1 MTSAGQQ
8 YPASNTYGQPQ
19 GYYGQQGYPGQQY
32 PPVMGPPQQQGPSFV
47 MPQMLATSP
56 MQAPQ
61 MKVNVDGSS
70 ANIPSGYWWMQG
82 GSMALGAVT
91 NLVSSILN
99 YNLSSEAMETQYDIY
114 NRNMTAQETIAGYQK
129 DVALAQLGAQG
140 KAIEAQTT
148 MHGEQTRHEQA
159 MGKLEQNT
167 QVMLARIAENGKTDR
182 ARILSVSDAFS
193 RRGWDMGLPALG

>member
-1 MTSAGQQ
+1 MKSAGQQ
-8 YPASNTYGQPQ
+8 YPASNIYGQPQ

-32 PPVMGPPQQQGPSFV
+32 PPVMGPQQQQGPSFV

-70 ANIPSGYWWMQG
+70 ANIPSWYWGLQG
-82 GSMALGAVT
+82 GSMLVGALT
-91 NLVSSILN
+91 NLATTHFN
-99 YNLSSEAMETQYDIY
+99 YLLSSKAMEAQYNIY
-114 NRNMTAQETIAGYQK
+114 DRNMTAQETIAGYQK
-129 DVALAQLGAQG
+129 EVALQQLGEQG